1 MKTVLITG
9 SEGFVGQYL
18 WKELESNG
26 YQVYGTT
33 LLVPEAGLVNN
44 VFVCDIE
51 KQDHLSEL
59 ISKIR
64 PDIIVHLAG
73 QAKPGLSYKIPQKTF
88 SVNTIGTIN
97 LFEAIKNI
105 SGYTPRIIMIG
116 SSEEYGNVSVKNL
129 PVSERTSVNPT
140 NPYSISKTA
149 NWFLSREYV
158 RAFNFD
164 IVYVT
169 PFNHTGPGQSLGFIT
184 TDVSSQIVE
193 IEQGK
198 KKPIVLT
205 GDLSSKRDICDV
217 RDVVRGYRLLIEK
230 GRSGERYIIC
240 SGESVLV
247 RDIVDKLISFSKVKI
262 ELRLDPSRIRPLDAP
277 NMYGSHEKIT
287 GETGWTPEI
296 PLEKT
301 LEDILEWRR
310 ANS

>member
-1 MKTVLITG
+1 MVLITG
-9 SEGFVGQYL
+9 SEGFAGQYL

-33 LLVPEAGLVNN
+33 LLAPETGLSKN

-51 KQDHLSEL
+51 KQDQLSVL
-59 ISKIR
+59 ILKIR

-73 QAKPGLSYKIPQKTF
+73 QAKPGLSYKIPQKTI

-97 LFEAIKNI
+97 LFEAVKNI
-105 SGYTPRIIMIG
+105 SSYKPRIIVIG
-116 SSEEYGNVSVKNL
+116 SSEEYGIVLPENL
-129 PVSERTSVNPT
+129 PITEKTRVNPT

-149 NWFLSREYV
+149 NWFLSQEYV

-184 TDVSSQIVE
+184 SDVSSQIVE
-193 IEQGK
+193 IENGK

-230 GRSGERYIIC
+230 GKPGERYIIS
-240 SGESVLV
+240 SGKSVLV
-247 RDIVDKLISFSKVKI
+247 RDIVDKLISLSKVKI
-262 ELRLDPSRIRPLDAP
+262 ELQLDPSRVRPSDAP
-277 NMYGSHEKIT
+277 DLYGSHEKIT